1 MDSIQGIID
10 DPMSGVKFLSEA
22 LPAQAGFF
30 IQLMMVQVLVPLSI
44 ELLRIIPIVMN
55 LIRKLLANLLG
66 HNITEK
72 EKHET
77 FILPS
82 LNDPAEFYFGTEF
95 GMKFVMI
102 MMVQYVYSCM
112 SPITSYFTL
121 IVFSFL
127 TVGLRNQFLFIYPP
141 MNDSGGKLWLNL
153 QRLSVV
159 YMIIAEIVLFVLML
173 SKNYIAAMLL
183 IPLIV
188 VTILF
193 KFHTARRHYLITNH
207 LPIEMCAAID
217 GQYQR
222 EGIIDETFKN
232 AYLQPSLKTGS
243 NFPDNYDLIE
253 EEFGRT
259 DRSVSDGCDEVETA
273 IGVTSSGSKQ
283 RSMRDMSKDTSSAEI
298 GTDKGT
304 KSLSDTSDHEDKQAS
319 LLSLLFVQ
327 HG

>member
-1 MDSIQGIID
+1 
-10 DPMSGVKFLSEA
+10 MSGIKLLSEA

-30 IQLMMVQVLVPLSI
+30 IQLMMVQILVPLSI
-44 ELLRIIPIVMN
+44 ELLRIVPIVMN

-72 EKHET
+72 EKHEM

-82 LNDPAEFYFGTEF
+82 LNDPAEYFFGTET
-95 GMKFVMI
+95 GMKFVML
-102 MMVQYVYSCM
+102 MMVQYVYTCM

-127 TVGLRNQFLFIYPP
+127 AVGLRNQFLFIYPP

-159 YMIIAEIVLFVLML
+159 YMIIAEVVLFVLML

-222 EGIIDETFKN
+222 EGIIDETFNN

-273 IGVTSSGSKQ
+273 VGLTSNGSKQ
-283 RSMRDMSKDTSSAEI
+283 RSMRGMNKDNGSAET